1 MATENEHEH
10 SAEHIH
16 NPDVGHETSDVN
28 VRGIAGF
35 GAGLALCTVLVCLV
49 LYGMF
54 VLLRKGFTGTP
65 VNVNALTGTREP
77 VPPSA
82 EAAAKIFPE
91 PRLQVDYYSDL
102 DKVRA
107 DWDEHLNSYGW
118 LDKNA
123 GVVHIPIERAM
134 QLTLQR
140 GLPVRTAPQSMAAAP
155 KRKAPPKGAGSAGK

>member
-1 MATENEHEH
+1 MATDNEHEQ
-10 SAEHIH
+10 SAEHIQ

-35 GAGLALCTVLVCLV
+35 AAGLALCTVMVCLV

-77 VPPSA
+77 APPSA

-107 DWDEHLNSYGW
+107 DWDQHLNSYGW
-118 LDKNA
+118 LDKTA

-134 QLTLQR
+134 QLTLQH
-140 GLPVRTAPQSMAAAP
+140 GLPVRTAPQSVVATP
-155 KRKAPPKGAGSAGK
+155 KTTQPRGAGSAGK

>member
-1 MATENEHEH
+1 MPTDNEHEQ
-10 SAEHIH
+10 SAEHIQ

-35 GAGLALCTVLVCLV
+35 AAGLALCTVMVCLV

-77 VPPSA
+77 AQPSA

-91 PRLQVDYYSDL
+91 PRLQVDYFADL

-134 QLTLQR
+134 ELTLQR
-140 GLPVRTAPQSMAAAP
+140 GLPVRTAPQSVAAAP
-155 KRKAPPKGAGSAGK
+155 KAKQPRGAGSAGK